1 MSKASIGKTYGA
13 HAGCMTTGFMDGHAE
28 QHKAVEV
35 NTEGV
40 YYNVWDNGT
49 IVSKSN
55 N

>member
-1 MSKASIGKTYGA
+1 
-13 HAGCMTTGFMDGHAE
+13 MTTGFMDGHAE